1 MSRCDSRHATRQLFR
16 LAQDWTRGPP
26 LRNITRLTPIGRRLI
41 GEALVSGNCTPR
53 WYSTSQAQRQPAHS
67 DHVTSH
73 ESHAGSR
80 RGISPPETPG
90 PNSRNA
96 KFPLRQPPSNAGQG
110 GLFHKWHLQGRGTSL
125 HGRGRLT
132 HIRPEWQ
139 GTKAILSLKPDSSH
153 CVFTM
158 YASLSL
164 LPLLSVLAHGYANPG
179 ACSGACNLHDPGLI
193 QRASDGRYF
202 RFSTG
207 NKISYASASSI
218 EGPWEV
224 LGSVLPD
231 GSSIDLE
238 GWDDLWVC
246 SLHSQPIYITHP

>member
-1 MSRCDSRHATRQLFR
+1 
-16 LAQDWTRGPP
+16 
-26 LRNITRLTPIGRRLI
+26 
-41 GEALVSGNCTPR
+41 
-53 WYSTSQAQRQPAHS
+53 
-67 DHVTSH
+67 
-73 ESHAGSR
+73 
-80 RGISPPETPG
+80 
-90 PNSRNA
+90 
-96 KFPLRQPPSNAGQG
+96 
-110 GLFHKWHLQGRGTSL
+110 
-125 HGRGRLT
+125 
-132 HIRPEWQ
+132 
-139 GTKAILSLKPDSSH
+139 
-153 CVFTM
+153 M